1 MTQTV
6 KVMPWGDGQGDYVII
21 NAEDFDPSK
30 HKLLDDFL
38 KEQEKEQAEK
48 AEIERLN
55 KEAERLAQEYREKA
69 QQQAEAEKAA
79 AIAKAEAL
87 AKEQAEAEAK
97 AQAQAEQQQN
107 TDDSG
112 KESSATG
119 KAPTKPEIIKML
131 QDAEIEHN
139 PSATKAELM
148 ALLPKV

>member
-38 KEQEKEQAEK
+38 KEQE
-48 AEIERLN
+48 
-55 KEAERLAQEYREKA
+55 
-69 QQQAEAEKAA
+69 QAEAEKAA

-97 AQAQAEQQQN
+97 AQTQAEQQQN

-112 KESSATG
+112 KDQGSATG

>member
-6 KVMPWGDGQGDYVII
+6 KVMPWGKGQGDYVVI
-21 NAEDFDPSK
+21 NAEHFDTSK

-38 KEQEKEQAEK
+38 NEQAE
-48 AEIERLN
+48 
-55 KEAERLAQEYREKA
+55 AQA
-69 QQQAEAEKAA
+69 L
-79 AIAKAEAL
+79 AKAESL
-87 AKEQAEAEAK
+87 AKEQAEAEQK
-97 AQAQAEQQQN
+97 AQAEAQAQQQQN

-112 KESSATG
+112 KDQGSATG

>member
-6 KVMPWGDGQGDYVII
+6 KVMPWGDGHGDYVII

-38 KEQEKEQAEK
+38 KEQE
-48 AEIERLN
+48 
-55 KEAERLAQEYREKA
+55 
-69 QQQAEAEKAA
+69 QAEAEKAA

-112 KESSATG
+112 KDQGSATG

-131 QDAEIEHN
+131 QDAKIEHN

>member
-6 KVMPWGDGQGDYVII
+6 KVMPWGKGQGDYVVI

-38 KEQEKEQAEK
+38 NEQAE
-48 AEIERLN
+48 
-55 KEAERLAQEYREKA
+55 AQA
-69 QQQAEAEKAA
+69 L
-79 AIAKAEAL
+79 AKAESL
-87 AKEQAEAEAK
+87 AKEQAEAEQK
-97 AQAQAEQQQN
+97 AQAEAQAQQQQN

-112 KESSATG
+112 KDQGSATG

>member
-38 KEQEKEQAEK
+38 KEQE
-48 AEIERLN
+48 
-55 KEAERLAQEYREKA
+55 
-69 QQQAEAEKAA
+69 QAEAEKAA

-97 AQAQAEQQQN
+97 AQTQAEQQQN

-112 KESSATG
+112 KDQGSATG
-119 KAPTKPEIIKML
+119 KTPTKPEIIKML

>member
-38 KEQEKEQAEK
+38 KEQE
-48 AEIERLN
+48 
-55 KEAERLAQEYREKA
+55 
-69 QQQAEAEKAA
+69 QAEAEKAA

-97 AQAQAEQQQN
+97 AQAQAQAEQQQN

-112 KESSATG
+112 KEGSATG

>member
-21 NAEDFDPSK
+21 NAEDFDLSK

-38 KEQEKEQAEK
+38 KEQE
-48 AEIERLN
+48 
-55 KEAERLAQEYREKA
+55 
-69 QQQAEAEKAA
+69 QAEAEKAA

-97 AQAQAEQQQN
+97 AQAQAQAQAEQQQN

-112 KESSATG
+112 KDQGSATG

>member
-6 KVMPWGDGQGDYVII
+6 QVMPWGDGQGDYVII

-30 HKLLDDFL
+30 HKMLDDFL
-38 KEQEKEQAEK
+38 KEQEQEQAEK
-48 AEIERLN
+48 AEIDRLN
-55 KEAERLAQEYREKA
+55 KE
-69 QQQAEAEKAA
+69 
-79 AIAKAEAL
+79 
-87 AKEQAEAEAK
+87 
-97 AQAQAEQQQN
+97 AEQQQN

-112 KESSATG
+112 KDQGSATG

-131 QDAEIEHN
+131 QDAKIEHN